1 MNKKYYTTN
10 YKSKADCIM
19 FLTNENYMIFN
30 DKRDQTKKI
39 YSFVNSE
46 KIQKAIKEIER
57 IKNNI

>member
-1 MNKKYYTTN
+1 MSKKYYTTS

-19 FLTNENYMIFN
+19 FLTDENYMIFN

-46 KIQKAIKEIER
+46 KVQKVLKEIYR